1 MKSSVGDGKRRSG
14 LFLERLCRVGEL
26 NTADT
31 CQGFWGYNREA
42 FRKKG
47 CLLTNTD
54 GYIWWRVCV
63 CVSDYLWMHAYI
75 MIVRSCE
82 KWKMHFYVFYVS
94 STHEGLPT
102 ILWKILGTVPCWFS
116 FRLGWMVCY
125 SLRPLSA
132 LFVTPWSPMSWLPAI
147 HSQSSG
153 RTLCGF
159 WPLWQ
164 SEDPALLPGSCLYHT
179 VPFRQSASPRF
190 GGEAKCPRSGSF
202 HDITVLGWCE
212 YKCCW
217 RVLPVEEHANPLTR
231 AKLSYEYL
239 SWQER
244 SISWLTG
251 ATQDHFQ
258 SQRSY

>member
-63 CVSDYLWMHAYI
+63 CDDYLCLWMHVCIYI
-75 MIVRSCE
+75 YRSCK
-82 KWKMHFYVFYVS
+82 KWKMHFCVFYVS

-102 ILWKILGTVPCWFS
+102 ILWKILGTLPCWFS

-132 LFVTPWSPMSWLPAI
+132 LCKAVEPHVMAACHTLSIVWADTLWFLALVTEWG
-147 HSQSSG
+147 SSTAP
-153 RTLCGF
+153 RELF
-159 WPLWQ
+159 I
-164 SEDPALLPGSCLYHT
+164 SHGS
-179 VPFRQSASPRF
+179 V
-190 GGEAKCPRSGSF
+190 
-202 HDITVLGWCE
+202 
-212 YKCCW
+212 
-217 RVLPVEEHANPLTR
+217 
-231 AKLSYEYL
+231 
-239 SWQER
+239 
-244 SISWLTG
+244 
-251 ATQDHFQ
+251 
-258 SQRSY
+258 